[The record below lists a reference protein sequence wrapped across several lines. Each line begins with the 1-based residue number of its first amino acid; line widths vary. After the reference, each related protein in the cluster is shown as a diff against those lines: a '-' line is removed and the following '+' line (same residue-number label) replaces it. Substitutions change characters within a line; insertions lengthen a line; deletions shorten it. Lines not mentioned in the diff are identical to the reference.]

1 MNQHVP
7 AALHQLASLTGRRYP
22 ALWKAL
28 EALDGEAAADLA
40 RLARDLFDAIL
51 AARRMGACQP
61 WHY

>member
-40 RLARDLFDAIL
+40 RLARDLYDAVV
-51 AARRMGACQP
+51 AARRMGARQP